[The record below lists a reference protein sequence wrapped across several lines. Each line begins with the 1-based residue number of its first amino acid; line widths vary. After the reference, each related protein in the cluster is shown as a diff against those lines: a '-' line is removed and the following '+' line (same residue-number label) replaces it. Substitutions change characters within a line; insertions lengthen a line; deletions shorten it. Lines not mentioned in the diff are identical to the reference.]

1 MASVRNREQL
11 HLRGGQRGPVEGYND
26 IHNPQLFFS
35 LSVENPASQRPLL
48 AMAVALMATS

>member
-35 LSVENPASQRPLL
+35 AENPASQRPLL
-48 AMAVALMATS
+48 AMAVALTATS